1 MATGWLLIDHTW
13 YYLHAINGD
22 MQTGWLMDSSDGYW
36 YYLDPVSGAMATG
49 WKDIGGKR
57 YYFNPMAF
65 SPSGWIWNE
74 ESKSWE
80 FEKNLGMPSGAMYS
94 GTVTPDGSQ
103 VDVSGAQIF

>member
-1 MATGWLLIDHTW
+1 MATGWLLILITRGTH
-13 YYLHAINGD
+13 LHAINGD
-22 MQTGWLMDSSDGYW
+22 MQTGWLMDSSAKDGYC
-36 YYLDPVSGAMATG
+36 LSGSCFG
-49 WKDIGGKR
+49 CDGDGLEDIGGKR

-94 GTVTPDGSQ
+94 GTVTPDK
-103 VDVSGAQIF
+103 AR